1 MKLSSAPPILK
12 HGGGVDCSQPLFYFV
27 PRDSHSQA
35 GSTRGIPSSPL
46 MGNSVASIF
55 PFLCPLHLLI
65 SLVTLVSLVSWV
77 SRVSLV
83 SLVSRVSLVSLVS
96 LQVFF
101 SQNTILKWK
110 SCLDLGVNYLKPAF
124 LLHQKLNT

>member
-1 MKLSSAPPILK
+1 MTKENGRKGFWFLWFLPPTNLPPLTKNNFAKKSSAEK
-12 HGGGVDCSQPLFYFV
+12 K
-27 PRDSHSQA
+27 
-35 GSTRGIPSSPL
+35 GIPLSPL
-46 MGNSVASIF
+46 TGNSVASIF
-55 PFLCPLHLLI
+55 PFLCPIHLLI

-83 SLVSRVSLVSLVS
+83 SLVSV
-96 LQVFF
+96 QVLF
-101 SQNTILKWK
+101 SQNTILKRT